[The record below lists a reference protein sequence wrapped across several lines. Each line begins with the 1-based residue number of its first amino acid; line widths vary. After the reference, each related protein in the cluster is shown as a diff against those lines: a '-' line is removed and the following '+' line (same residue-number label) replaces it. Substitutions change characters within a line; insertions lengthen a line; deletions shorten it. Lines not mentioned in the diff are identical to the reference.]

1 MNEKNIIFVHHN
13 YQKQLTLM
21 KKLLTIL
28 AISTISDAAN
38 VVGNARWDAS

>member
-1 MNEKNIIFVHHN
+1 MNEKTLSLYIIIIK
-13 YQKQLTLM
+13 KQLTLM